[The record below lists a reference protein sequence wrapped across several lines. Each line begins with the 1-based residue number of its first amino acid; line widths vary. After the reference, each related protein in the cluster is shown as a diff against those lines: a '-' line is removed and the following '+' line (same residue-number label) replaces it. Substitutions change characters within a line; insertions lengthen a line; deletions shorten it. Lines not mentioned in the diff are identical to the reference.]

1 MVEKFCWRMLA
12 VEEREVGRAKVVNRE
27 EETIHPL
34 LPLPGMNHMK
44 LRPVDSRNPLLRT
57 SK

>member
-12 VEEREVGRAKVVNRE
+12 VEEGKVGKARVVNRE
-27 EETIHPL
+27 EETTHLL
-34 LPLPGMNHMK
+34 LPLPSTNHMK
-44 LRPVDSRNPLLRT
+44 LRPVDSRNPFLRT